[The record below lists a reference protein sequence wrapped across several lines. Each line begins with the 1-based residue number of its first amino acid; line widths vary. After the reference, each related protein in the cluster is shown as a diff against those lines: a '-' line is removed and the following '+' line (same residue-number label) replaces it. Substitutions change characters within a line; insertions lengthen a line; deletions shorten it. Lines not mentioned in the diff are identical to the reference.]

1 LQFCTGIS
9 FIEYEDDKKKL
20 ALWLGHEFKCELN
33 ESFLTSIYRSSYI
46 EKDKK
51 NITTERCINCNKFS
65 IHDNFY
71 EIPISYII
79 DYHNKFRS
87 LPVSSQID
95 IEQNDI
101 TSCVKAIVIKEFKE
115 QIQELE
121 EKDDIHKNNIGVYH
135 I

>member
-1 LQFCTGIS
+1 MQFCTGIS

-20 ALWLGHEFKCELN
+20 ALWLGHEFQCELN
-33 ESFLTSIYRSSYI
+33 ESFLTSIYKSSYT
-46 EKDKK
+46 EKEKK
-51 NITTERCINCNKFS
+51 NVTSVRCINCNILS
-65 IHDNFY
+65 DHDIFY

-79 DYHNKFRS
+79 DYNNKLRS

-95 IEQNDI
+95 LEQIDI
-101 TSCVKAIVIKEFKE
+101 ASYVKAIVIKEFKE

-121 EKDDIHKNNIGVYH
+121 EKEDKHQNKIGVYH